1 MASEGNDEFN
11 SVIESL
17 MNMFSGVLNRDAI
30 LTVAESCGGDC
41 KYSTC
46 FSLCFIKVELS
57 LLHVAL
63 AAKLNVCIHC

>member
-46 FSLCFIKVELS
+46 FPLCFIKVELS
-57 LLHVAL
+57 
-63 AAKLNVCIHC
+63 